1 MHDHSC
7 SHMDEVETVRLLDF
21 EALAK
26 TVLGDTFDPIPIPV
40 DGGLEVEQ
48 APDVDVDM
56 NREEQ
61 KSRRSKRYTSL
72 TELQKVVVTLTP
84 TFFFCYSSQKKKVGV
99 RVTPTFY
106 FSVPILKSLLLV
118 NRVSTLKS

>member
-48 APDVDVDM
+48 APDDDVDM
-56 NREEQ
+56 NPEEQ

-84 TFFFCYSSQKKKVGV
+84 TFFSVTGHRKKKLELGLHQLF
-99 RVTPTFY
+99 TFL
-106 FSVPILKSLLLV
+106 FLS
-118 NRVSTLKS
+118 